1 MKSTNSFI
9 IARYIAAFSQP
20 SWEEEG
26 CRCYTC
32 GALTSSH
39 TLSEQLSDPSGQ
51 FEDHLEKLGA
61 VIQ

>member
-9 IARYIAAFSQP
+9 IAQYIAAFSQP
-20 SWEEEG
+20 SREEEG

-32 GALTSSH
+32 GALNI
-39 TLSEQLSDPSGQ
+39 LSEQLSDPSGQ
-51 FEDHLEKLGA
+51 FRDHLEKLGA